1 MGVLL
6 LLGQLNE
13 GGRSKG
19 YAIFCGLHLVWTGR
33 GLECWDGQKAR
44 VSFWVR
50 KRKKNLPPQ
59 ILSATADLTF
69 VVSPPLTL
77 AVPGIPDF
85 GEGNPK
91 GRHVSVERRPKQ
103 GEDVL
108 LKIRKYLSVQRGKDA
123 LLDWLWAPIYLSFKI
138 FSILFGLP
146 YQTTGSEDG
155 IT

>member
-1 MGVLL
+1 MVVKFIKFRKNVIFDQSRYILL
-6 LLGQLNE
+6 
-13 GGRSKG
+13 R
-19 YAIFCGLHLVWTGR
+19 WP
-33 GLECWDGQKAR
+33 KAR

-108 LKIRKYLSVQRGKDA
+108 LKIRKYLPAQRGKNV
-123 LLDWLWAPIYLSFKI
+123 LL
-138 FSILFGLP
+138 G
-146 YQTTGSEDG
+146 
-155 IT
+155 